1 MSDFGLLSICATA
14 FTAVFLLLGF
24 LAVVMHFII
33 EIFPENETAQTAPA
47 GNIDHAVVAA
57 ITAAAG
63 SAYPGAKVLKIEEK
77 K

>member
-24 LAVVMHFII
+24 LAVVMHYIM
-33 EIFPENETAQTAPA
+33 EIFPENEIAQEMPA
-47 GNIDHAVVAA
+47 GKIDHAVMAA
-57 ITAAAG
+57 ISAVAG
-63 SAYPGAKVLKIEEK
+63 SAYPGKKVLKIEEK